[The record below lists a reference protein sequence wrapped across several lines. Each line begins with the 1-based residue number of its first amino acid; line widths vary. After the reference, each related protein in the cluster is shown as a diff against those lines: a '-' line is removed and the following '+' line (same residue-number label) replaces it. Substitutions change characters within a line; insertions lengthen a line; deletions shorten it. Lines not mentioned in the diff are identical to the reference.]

1 MPAAIRVTLSDQEDR
16 TLKELSYAEGV
27 SPRTKQRAL
36 VIRLNAH
43 GWNAPQIAQ
52 FLDCHEHSV
61 RATLERWKTQGLAG
75 LWEQK
80 GRGRKRSRT

>member
-1 MPAAIRVTLSDQEDR
+1 MPAAIRVILSEEEDR

-27 SPRTKQRAL
+27 SHRIKQRAL
-36 VIRLNAH
+36 AIRLNAR

-52 FLDCHEHSV
+52 FLDWHEHSV
-61 RATLERWKTQGLAG
+61 RATLERWNTLGLGG

-80 GRGRKRSRT
+80 GRGRKRNRN